1 MNMKDYDSQMIGNL
15 GAYVD
20 ERNTFSFQMGS
31 NPSGAIDPGFE
42 NDLSMIGTPQS
53 WFSVN
58 GYQIA
63 ARGSNNTLVEE
74 TERDI
79 EANRLLP
86 RLYNKQMIMLYGNG
100 PMLYKTSIEN
110 NKVVKQW
117 IDNKEVTSYFDRW
130 MLNGMEQSFTDFC
143 KSNAKNYYYFRDFYS
158 KVRMSMG
165 SAIGKKPIAGLEAME
180 NKDCRLCTSRMDV
193 ATNLIKYSDLRQVAV
208 GSWLYGGSNFQIYPR
223 FDIRQLSNYNFAA
236 ISHHREKSVGDFY
249 GNNETHQGTKSYIR
263 GANQNAD
270 YINSFLKN
278 SLAAKLHIIIPDSW
292 MEQKRKQITALCN
305 ENKKRAA
312 QTPPLAAVKYND
324 IEIGTDFRES
334 SLIQYVNQE
343 LRKLSAYL
351 SGSENQGKAWAT
363 YSHREGQNKE
373 EDRWRIENVDLKYK
387 EYIEALIS
395 YDKRADEVIT
405 TSVGLDAS
413 VSGISKDGIISKSG
427 SDLYYNYLIYL
438 ISLTHDDE
446 KVCEPLNQI
455 CLQGNFPQLYAEG
468 YRIGFYREIPS
479 RQEDVSPTNRI
490 NQQQP

>member
-1 MNMKDYDSQMIGNL
+1 MKMKDYDSQMIGNL

-20 ERNTFSFQMGS
+20 EHNTFSFQMGS
-31 NPSGAIDPGFE
+31 NPSGAFDPGFE
-42 NDLSMIGTPQS
+42 LNQSLIGEQQT
-53 WFSVN
+53 WLTIN
-58 GYQIA
+58 GYQVA
-63 ARGSNNTLVEE
+63 ARGSNNALVEE

-86 RLYNKQMIMLYGNG
+86 RLYNKQMTILYGNG
-100 PMLYKTSIEN
+100 PMLYRTSIQN

-117 IDNKEVTSYFDRW
+117 VENKEVSSYFDRW
-130 MLNGMEQSFTDFC
+130 MLNGMEQSINDFC
-143 KSNAKNYYYFRDFYS
+143 KTNAKNYYYFRDFFS
-158 KVRMSMG
+158 KARMSYG
-165 SAIGKKPIAGLEAME
+165 SSIGKMPIAGLEAME

-193 ATNLIKYSDLRQVAV
+193 ATTLMQYRDLRQIAV
-208 GSWLYGGSNFQIYPR
+208 GPWQFGGINFQIYPR
-223 FDIRQLSNYNFAA
+223 FDIRELSNYNFAA

-249 GNNETHQGTKSYIR
+249 GNNETHQGTRSYIR

-292 MEQKRKQITALCN
+292 MEQKRKQITNLCN

-312 QTPPLAAVKYND
+312 LIPPLAAVKYND

-351 SGSENQGKAWAT
+351 SGTENQGKAWAT

-373 EDRWRIENVDLKYK
+373 EDRWKIENIDMKYK
-387 EYIEALIS
+387 EYIEALIT

-413 VSGISKDGIISKSG
+413 VSGIAKDGIISKSG

-438 ISLTHDDE
+438 LSLTHDDE
-446 KVCEPLNQI
+446 KVCEPLNQV

-468 YRIGFYREIPS
+468 YRVGFYREVPS
-479 RQEDVSPTNRI
+479 RQEDVSPANRL
-490 NQQQP
+490 NTQQP